1 MIKTYYFFYIF
12 SCFFLKSNKRS
23 DNKKSLF
30 EYDSASDTPN
40 LINVKRIDSFKRNNS
55 ISSYSP
61 PLNTKTVSSKPPI
74 DKRSYKMQTQKPAMQ
89 GWLYKQKQSS
99 SSSSVSNTTNINN
112 NNNTS
117 QLKSIN
123 RPIKWKK
130 YWCVLMKDYIT
141 FYKHIDDKIPKD
153 FLLLKDFEIKE
164 GSKKNGFILTD
175 NIKQISQEFYSEHND
190 EYNEWYQAL
199 VDLRNRLNGE
209 PITSL
214 SNTSLSSSSGYDTL
228 GLNSSLNRDDLSSVS
243 SLPTSSSFGR
253 KNNNLQFQLS
263 TIIDMIDDSAN
274 LEDKQSNHQQNIS
287 PTLNSNLQNQQQS
300 YSSSRE
306 SSPDMSNTNSKMH
319 SRDGSPILNYRKYYI
334 LLHYNEVYFYYD
346 SICSFL
352 PFISFL

>member
-1 MIKTYYFFYIF
+1 
-12 SCFFLKSNKRS
+12 
-23 DNKKSLF
+23 
-30 EYDSASDTPN
+30 
-40 LINVKRIDSFKRNNS
+40 
-55 ISSYSP
+55 
-61 PLNTKTVSSKPPI
+61 
-74 DKRSYKMQTQKPAMQ
+74 MQTQKPAMQ

-99 SSSSVSNTTNINN
+99 SSSSVSNTTNINNNN

-306 SSPDMSNTNSKMH
+306 SSPEN
-319 SRDGSPILNYRKYYI
+319 
-334 LLHYNEVYFYYD
+334 F
-346 SICSFL
+346 FL
-352 PFISFL
+352 